1 MIRVSIENG
10 TPKAWDGHRWAP
22 LVASK
27 VATIKGNRIML
38 GLIKGQELFDLH
50 PFFKL
55 LLRADQESCHP
66 LFWNVWDNLPCK
78 PDQLVSILLGRS
90 LEFCAP
96 VILSDP
102 NRIYEATEISTKEKN
117 LRRIAVRRST
127 ETTVDLTRAWGL
139 KSSFKMVMQN
149 LRGEDTR
156 KLALNQYTS
165 LIR

>member
-1 MIRVSIENG
+1 MQPSLLPICEKKLTERPSKSGKVIRVSIEHG

-22 LVASK
+22 LVAWK

-78 PDQLVSILLGRS
+78 PDQLVSTLLGRS

-102 NRIYEATEISTKEKN
+102 NRIYEATEISTKEKKE
-117 LRRIAVRRST
+117 LVPDRSS
-127 ETTVDLTRAWGL
+127 
-139 KSSFKMVMQN
+139 KK
-149 LRGEDTR
+149 
-156 KLALNQYTS
+156 Y
-165 LIR
+165 